1 MSNFFNNMFR
11 GSSRGSRQSARPPR
25 GVPHT
30 MFDEFLNGMA
40 QAAGGGLHAQGG
52 GLNVQQDPEQGP
64 PPTARRILL
73 SLKEECLELVDI
85 ENGNDTCSICF
96 EEQHVGDLAIRLG
109 CGHAFHKKCVYPWL
123 EKHCTCPV
131 CRYELESVDGYSEN
145 NMTGAEK
152 MQRERLKREKERDR
166 QAREQELIRK
176 RNRMSQM
183 DEEDRKV
190 SAKNHENVGPSQGSQ
205 VRPSGE
211 QQGQPSR
218 NPFDLY
224 SPSPPRS
231 TAGGGKQP
239 AVSSYNPFDEFEEEG
254 TDNAG
259 VAVEKVEA
267 YYSNNHYAGR
277 SDDDIFA
284 VSQALSIGQL
294 KKVLVHLGLGET
306 VARAVDKRDLLEA
319 LANAGHVPSLIKLP
333 VKELKRRL
341 ARLEKDF
348 TGMCDKQEIAKVLR
362 TAVIDYVYT
371 SCF

>member
-1 MSNFFNNMFR
+1 MSNFFQNMFP
-11 GSSRGSRQSARPPR
+11 SRGRSQQQAARPP
-25 GVPHT
+25 HS

-40 QAAGGGLHAQGG
+40 QAAGLGMHAQGG
-52 GLNVQQDPEQGP
+52 GPNVQRDPEEGP

-85 ENGNDTCSICF
+85 ENGNDTCSVCF

-109 CGHAFHKKCVYPWL
+109 CGHAFHKTCVYPWL

-131 CRYELESVDGYSEN
+131 CRYELESVAGYSEN
-145 NMTGAEK
+145 TMTGAEK
-152 MQRERLKREKERDR
+152 MQRERLKRQKERDR
-166 QAREQELIRK
+166 RAREQELIRK

-183 DEEDRKV
+183 DEDDRKV
-190 SAKNHENVGPSQGSQ
+190 SAKNHENVGPSQGSR
-205 VRPSGE
+205 VGPSGE
-211 QQGQPSR
+211 QQNQPSR

-224 SPSPPRS
+224 SPSPPRN
-231 TAGGGKQP
+231 TAGKQP
-239 AVSSYNPFDEFEEEG
+239 AESSYNPFDEFEEEG
-254 TDNAG
+254 TDKSG
-259 VAVEKVEA
+259 VAVEKPEA
-267 YYSNNHYAGR
+267 SYSNNHYAGR

-294 KKVLVHLGLGET
+294 KKVLVHLGLAET
-306 VARAVDKRDLLEA
+306 VTRAVDKRDLLEA

-341 ARLEKDF
+341 ARLEKDL
-348 TGMCDKQEIAKVLR
+348 TGMYDKQEIAKALR
-362 TAVIDYVYT
+362 TAVIEYVYT